1 MKNPLPSDSSYFNI
15 SKLNTITKQLIR
27 REGFWRS
34 YGIAALFILIFLST
48 VYYRFTHTPFP
59 HLWDYHIAYYPA
71 GRIIL
76 ENPNN
81 LYNYPTIEGFVN
93 LPIIAYLF
101 TPFSTLSEAVA
112 VRLFTLLGV
121 FSVFVAGYFLLK
133 LTNVS
138 GWRRTGIIV
147 LLATNAPLYNSLQMG
162 NTTHF
167 VLLLLLGVFFC
178 LRAKRSLWGGVLLA
192 SAALI
197 KIPLLF
203 LIVYLAM
210 RGRWRMVA
218 AFGLT
223 LLTVV
228 SCSLLLFGL
237 DLNLT
242 WFNHCILAF
251 SNKAIGTYY
260 AHSVDSFLIR
270 LLTNSPLN
278 SWIPIE
284 VGWEFKVMRYAM
296 LSLLIGG
303 TVWVC
308 WRSKPPK
315 TSKEENLEFS
325 SFLCLSLLVSPISWT
340 HYYLFLLLPFSLY
353 VGEQLAIPKKCSW
366 SSLMLLSIVLIALP
380 PVKSVW
386 LNHPVFTVF
395 ARGFL
400 VPHYF
405 WGGVLLLGILLMARW
420 QASERYKFS
429 CSHEL

>member
-1 MKNPLPSDSSYFNI
+1 MKNRCILGFGSFVI
-15 SKLNTITKQLIR
+15 SQVNAVAHFFLKSR
-27 REGFWRS
+27 VFRPD
-34 YGIAALFILIFLST
+34 YGISILFVLLFLLT
-48 VYYRFTHTPFP
+48 VYYKVNCAKI
-59 HLWDYHIAYYPA
+59 WDFNVAYYPT

-76 ENPNN
+76 ENPEH
-81 LYNYPTIEGFVN
+81 LYISLKGFVN
-93 LPIIAYLF
+93 LPILAYLF
-101 TPFSTLSEAVA
+101 TPFSLLSEYRAA
-112 VRLFTLLGV
+112 TLFTILGV
-121 FSVFVAGYFLLK
+121 LSVFAAGGFLIK
-133 LTNVS
+133 LTNAS
-138 GWRRTGIIV
+138 GWRRTGIIA
-147 LLATNAPLYNSLQMG
+147 LLATSFPVYDCFLLG

-178 LRAKRSLWGGVLLA
+178 LRAKRTIWGGVLLA

-210 RGRWRMVA
+210 RGRWRMMA
-218 AFGLT
+218 AFALT

-228 SCSLLLFGL
+228 GCSLLLLGL

-242 WFNHCILAF
+242 WFNHCILTF
-251 SNKAIGTYY
+251 SNKAIA
-260 AHSVDSFLIR
+260 AHNVQSVDGFLIR

-303 TVWVC
+303 TLWVC
-308 WRSKPPK
+308 WHSRVPK
-315 TSKEENLEFS
+315 TSQEENLEFS
-325 SFLCLSLLVSPISWT
+325 SFLCLSLLISPISWT

-353 VGEQLAIPKKCSW
+353 VGGHLAIPHKWRW

-380 PVKSVW
+380 PVKSIW
-386 LNHPVFTVF
+386 FNNPVFTVL

-405 WGGVLLLGILLMARW
+405 WGGVLLLGILLSARW
-420 QASERYKFS
+420 RASEQKKYFS
-429 CSHEL
+429 SSGETLA